1 MSEIAPTIFEKVL
14 PAVIGL
20 FGVLI
25 GSLLTIYKE
34 FIFDRRNTAKDAK
47 YLAVKVVGAL
57 DRFVFACAEVAADD
71 GLNQG
76 QRNADVYLSVQV
88 MTPEFLPEELK
99 VEWRSISSDLM
110 YEILD
115 LPYKAEITK
124 FIIDGAAENSIAPDY
139 EDFFE
144 ERRLQYA
151 NIGLLAAEI
160 ANKLRAEALLPN
172 RSISYWDPVESM
184 HQCREKIE
192 QIRTQRAAK
201 WE

>member
-1 MSEIAPTIFEKVL
+1 
-14 PAVIGL
+14 
-20 FGVLI
+20 
-25 GSLLTIYKE
+25 
-34 FIFDRRNTAKDAK
+34 
-47 YLAVKVVGAL
+47 
-57 DRFVFACAEVAADD
+57 
-71 GLNQG
+71 
-76 QRNADVYLSVQV
+76 
-88 MTPEFLPEELK
+88 
-99 VEWRSISSDLM
+99 M

-124 FIIDGAAENSIAPDY
+124 FIIDGAAENSIPPDY

-160 ANKLRAEALLPN
+160 ANKLRVEAALPK
-172 RSISYWDPVESM
+172 RSICYWDPVGSM
-184 HQCREKIE
+184 NQCREKIE